1 MSVRERS
8 GYEGNERKG
17 RGEEICKCLEKVC
30 LSHNQSMN
38 AMPNANQR
46 NTHDSNSFFVNSDG
60 SDVIVRVE
68 YQPRNNVVE
77 IYLNSNLVL
86 RAQQIDIPALLGS
99 SSSAYIGFTSST
111 SSSIKQI
118 SEIKSF
124 SFRVVGIDA
133 GSTTPVDPSKVH
145 TTVAGAQ
152 GRLDGEETG
161 KWEM

>member
-1 MSVRERS
+1 MHDQP
-8 GYEGNERKG
+8 
-17 RGEEICKCLEKVC
+17 I
-30 LSHNQSMN
+30 N
-38 AMPNANQR
+38 AKPNASKETLTTQIIV
-46 NTHDSNSFFVNSDG
+46 VNSDG
-60 SDVIVRVE
+60 SDVIVRIE

-99 SSSAYIGFTSST
+99 SSSAYVGFTSST

-118 SEIKSF
+118 SEVKSF

-152 GRLDGEETG
+152 GRLGGEQDMRVENV
-161 KWEM
+161 